1 MQSSNPA
8 NLPDTCRL
16 GRDKRDAGSADAHP
30 PLQSRELLLGGRVRA
45 IEHADQRY
53 FLRLTRNG
61 KLILGK

>member
-1 MQSSNPA
+1 MPPPNPA
-8 NLPDTCRL
+8 NLPDTCRP
-16 GRDKRDAGSADAHP
+16 GRDKRDVGKADAP